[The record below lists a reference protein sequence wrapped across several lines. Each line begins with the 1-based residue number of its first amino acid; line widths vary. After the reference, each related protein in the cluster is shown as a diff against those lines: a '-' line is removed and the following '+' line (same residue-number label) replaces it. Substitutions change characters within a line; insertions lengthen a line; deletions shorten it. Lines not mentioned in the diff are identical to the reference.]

1 MFTPRKLSAAYHLL
15 MGTKQHQS
23 FCASCAKTTN
33 HVTRYQK
40 ADDGGP
46 LIATVQCFEH
56 SEKPA
61 RN

>member
-1 MFTPRKLSAAYHLL
+1 MFTQRKLSYAYYLL

-40 ADDGGP
+40 ADDGGQ
-46 LIATVQCFEH
+46 LSATVQCFEH
-56 SEKPA
+56 SEDSTG
-61 RN
+61 N